1 MSWWWVWLV
10 VGLVGVA
17 ILAGLR
23 WALADFLLDRFES
36 RRMGWSHSPES
47 EPSRALRADDH
58 RPSVPE

>member
-17 ILAGLR
+17 VLAGLR
-23 WALADFLLDRFES
+23 WALADFLLDRFGS
-36 RRMGWSHSPES
+36 RRMGW
-47 EPSRALRADDH
+47 SRALRADDH